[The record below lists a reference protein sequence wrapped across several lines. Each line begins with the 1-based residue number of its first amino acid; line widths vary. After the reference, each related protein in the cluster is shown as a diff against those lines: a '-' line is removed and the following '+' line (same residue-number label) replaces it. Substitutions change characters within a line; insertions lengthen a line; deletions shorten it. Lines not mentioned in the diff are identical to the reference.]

1 MGVALRLYEQLTE
14 AGEDKTRAKL
24 IAEAFEQFEE
34 RYPNIKELAT
44 QGHVRESELRLQKEI
59 KEVEGRLQ
67 KEMKEVEGRLQKE
80 IKEVEIKDRKSTRLN
95 SSHSGESRMPSSA

>member
-1 MGVALRLYEQLTE
+1 MSVALRLYEQLTE

-24 IAEAFEQFEE
+24 IAEAFEQVEE
-34 RYPNIKELAT
+34 RYPNLKDIAT

-67 KEMKEVEGRLQKE
+67 KEIREVEGRLQTEIREVEGRLQKE
-80 IKEVEIKDRKSTRLN
+80 I
-95 SSHSGESRMPSSA
+95 